1 MKNLR
6 KIIFAALLG
15 LVAFS
20 TTGCSVKLVSWQQ
33 HKEYQAKYDE
43 VERKAYVTAY
53 NTEYSKAVSEGR
65 IKMNKSETD
74 KAIDFAKDAINNTI
88 GIGGGSAETKV
99 ASVASKK
106 ARFIAKKEVP
116 TTYFWSW
123 VFIHI
128 VVAFL
133 MLLATMVTGIVV
145 SGEKK
150 SEPDGFITA
159 ATIVGGIALFVI
171 QFLTQNAAFNTHILL
186 LQLVILGAFIITYA
200 AIFDDN
206 DKGRRFLS
214 TFGPY
219 ITTIAILYLNKNT
232 NLFAYPMLIS
242 ASVWILFVSGMIISK
257 ISDGYEDGAKMVIL
271 DSFIAAAVLVLAF
284 VLKNATYFAYIALAL
299 IFVISVIRICVSNVK
314 EKKRE
319 AERARLRAIHAE
331 KQAEQR
337 RVEAEQKRIA
347 DQKAAEEKAIAE
359 QKAEAE
365 RKAAL
370 EKAEAER
377 KAFEAAEAERKAEE
391 EKARQE
397 AAEKAAKEAEAK
409 AAAEKAAEKEYQDK
423 VVAEY
428 EAACDEASEL
438 EEKIAAI
445 TGKDAAS
452 IMEKAKLTKKFNELD
467 KKIGELGDLM
477 GTF

>member
-6 KIIFAALLG
+6 KIILAVLVG

-20 TTGCSVKLVSWQQ
+20 TTGCSLKLVSWQQ
-33 HKEYQAKYDE
+33 HKEAVELREKQYRMAYANVYASEYQ
-43 VERKAYVTAY
+43 
-53 NTEYSKAVSEGR
+53 KAVAEGR
-65 IKMNKSETD
+65 IKEEKNAGDYTIEALTEKLKNIVGVSETKKIEK
-74 KAIDFAKDAINNTI
+74 KA
-88 GIGGGSAETKV
+88 AETAKTFSKNKV
-99 ASVASKK
+99 PS
-106 ARFIAKKEVP
+106 
-116 TTYFWSW
+116 TYFWSW
-123 VFIHI
+123 FFIHI
-128 VVAFL
+128 VVVFL
-133 MLLATMVTGIVV
+133 MLLATMFTGIVLAD
-145 SGEKK
+145 SKK
-150 SEPDGFITA
+150 SENFITA
-159 ATIVGGIALFVI
+159 WSLTGGIAIFVI

-200 AIFDDN
+200 AISDDDN
-206 DKGRRFLS
+206 KGRIFLT

-242 ASVWILFVSGMIISK
+242 ASVWILFFSGMIISK
-257 ISDGYEDGAKMVIL
+257 IKGGYEDGAKMVIL

-284 VLKNATYFAYIALAL
+284 VLKNGTYFAYIALAL

-314 EKKRE
+314 AKKEE
-319 AERARLRAIHAE
+319 AEKARLRAIYAE
-331 KQAEQR
+331 KQAEQ
-337 RVEAEQKRIA
+337 KR
-347 DQKAAEEKAIAE
+347 IAE

-365 RKAAL
+365 RKDL
-370 EKAEAER
+370 
-377 KAFEAAEAERKAEE
+377 EAAELIRKAAE